1 MSENQIIQVK
11 LAHRPI
17 GKPKVTDWL
26 IEKTVIPEINDNQ
39 ILVKVH
45 YISVDP
51 AMRGWM
57 NDVKSYLPPVKLGE
71 VMRALGLAEVIKS
84 KLDKY
89 KVGDFLTGNFGVQT
103 YCVSDG
109 RGLIKIDQS
118 LADLPKWLS
127 VLGMT
132 GMTSYF
138 GLLDIGKPKPEETI
152 LISGAAGAV
161 GSIVGQIAKIK
172 GCYVVGIAG
181 SSQKCDFIVNE
192 LGFDKAINYKTENV
206 NEKLKEYCS
215 KGVDVYF
222 DNVGGELLD
231 LVLRRISRGARIV
244 ICGAI
249 SQYISTEGPYK
260 LKNYLSLLINRAK
273 MEGFIV
279 FDYRKRYPEAYR
291 EISKWMTEDK
301 LKSEE
306 DIQMGIENFNEILL
320 KLFTGENKGKLILKV
335 AE

>member
-1 MSENQIIQVK
+1 MQNIQVK
-11 LAHRPI
+11 LAQRPI
-17 GKPKVTDWL
+17 GEPKQTDWL
-26 IEKTVIPEINDNQ
+26 IEKAIIPEINENE

-57 NDVKSYLPPVKLGE
+57 NDAKSYLPPVKLGE
-71 VMRALGLAEVIKS
+71 VMRAGGLGEVVKS
-84 KLDKY
+84 NLDTFD
-89 KVGDFLTGNFGVQT
+89 VGDFVTGGFGVQS

-109 RGLIKIDQS
+109 KGVIRIDQS
-118 LADLPKWLS
+118 MADLPKWLS

-138 GLLDIGKPKPEETI
+138 GLLEIGKPKPEETV

-181 SSQKCDFIVNE
+181 TSQKCDYIVNE

-206 NEKLKEYCS
+206 SEKLKEYCS
-215 KGVDVYF
+215 KGIDIYF

-249 SQYISTEGPYK
+249 SQYNSTEGPYR

-279 FDYRKRYPEAYR
+279 FDYRKRYSEAYSD
-291 EISKWMTEDK
+291 ISKWIKEGK
-301 LKSEE
+301 LTSKE
-306 DIQMGIENFNEILL
+306 DISLGIENFNETLL
-320 KLFTGENKGKLILKV
+320 KLFSGENEGKLIIKV
-335 AE
+335 TD